1 MVMNIKIVLPFLMM
15 FFLGSC
21 QSQKKNTPT
30 ESAKVSTL
38 SKDGILHLKLS
49 ERKSLK
55 TEDINVKFVK
65 VTEDSRCPKGME
77 CIWAGIAAVELELSS
92 KNMPAKS
99 YIVATVDLSQ
109 RNLGKHITF
118 NGYQITLQALYPE
131 KEMGKETT
139 INDVAVDL
147 KIEKAKSS
155 TTTDATT
162 R

>member
-1 MVMNIKIVLPFLMM
+1 MKIKIVLPFLMI

-21 QSQKKNTPT
+21 QSQKKNNPSET
-30 ESAKVSTL
+30 AKVSTV
-38 SKDGILHLKLS
+38 SKDGVLNLNLGEK
-49 ERKSLK
+49 KSLK

-92 KNMPAKS
+92 KNIPAKNM
-99 YIVATVDLSQ
+99 IVASVDLSQ
-109 RNLGKHITF
+109 RNLGKHINF

-139 INDVAVDL
+139 INDIAVDL
-147 KIEKAKSS
+147 KLEKAKNNAA
-155 TTTDATT
+155 TNATT